1 MPRGSA
7 RHKLHQHVSVSEQ
20 WQLQPCG
27 RGLSLHPWLGG
38 ELESDECLKSEAGHV
53 HHQAVSGV
61 MAAGDGDGG
70 NL

>member
-1 MPRGSA
+1 M
-7 RHKLHQHVSVSEQ
+7 SVSEQ
-20 WQLQPCG
+20 RQLQPRG
-27 RGLSLHPWLGG
+27 RGLSLHPGLGG
-38 ELESDECLKSEAGHV
+38 ESDHCLMSEAGHV